1 MTHKPSKRRFK
12 REISVTFMSGPLD
25 GKKLSFD
32 QPEIG
37 EQVVLN
43 IGRREG
49 SDVYLPFDN
58 QVSRLHARL
67 GCASVPVTG
76 SDVYLPFDN
85 QVSRLHARLG
95 CASVPVTD
103 SDTSSTPSILTFW
116 LEDGGSRNG
125 TYVEKEPEPIG
136 DRVNLRPGTL
146 FRIGRTWLR
155 LDIPMSY
162 GV

>member
-67 GCASVPVTG
+67 GCASVPVT
-76 SDVYLPFDN
+76 
-85 QVSRLHARLG
+85 
-95 CASVPVTD
+95 D
-103 SDTSSTPSILTFW
+103 SDSTSTPSILTFW

-125 TYVEKEPEPIG
+125 TYVEKEPEPIN